1 MSVAIE
7 TSPLTLML
15 PPTVTLLRTTAW
27 AMSVLTS
34 SWIHVLKLTVAVM
47 GTVKLVPM
55 VQSAFATMDMSS
67 RVTIAWTP
75 RLIILVKA
83 LPAAVTVVVN

>member
-1 MSVAIE
+1 
-7 TSPLTLML
+7 
-15 PPTVTLLRTTAW
+15 
-27 AMSVLTS
+27 
-34 SWIHVLKLTVAVM
+34 M